1 MLLIFLILALLGLV
15 NEFVLDGAL
24 TDWVSKNAEVNW
36 HWGIWIMVWLLYV
49 IGDKILKR
57 ISSNGENVLNK
68 LNEINGI
75 DNFISDRNP
84 TQDIKNYGGKALD
97 LGLSVNIF
105 GQEGIF
111 KSHKFAVVYII
122 PVKQRNNGL

>member
-1 MLLIFLILALLGLV
+1 MLLSVLILAFLGLV

-68 LNEINGI
+68 LNEINVNLERNADSLDRLGDRLDRLGDQMLVAAEI
-75 DNFISDRNP
+75 PISSKDNHEP
-84 TQDIKNYGGKALD
+84 
-97 LGLSVNIF
+97 
-105 GQEGIF
+105 
-111 KSHKFAVVYII
+111 
-122 PVKQRNNGL
+122 